1 MSSSTRAL
9 ARLVALVGVVAS
21 MLLAVT
27 PAHAAAQ
34 VTIATHNTWHGK
46 AEIRPLAD
54 VIGWQEVDTAAGQR
68 KLDNLSGYETFRP
81 KPALGAEAA
90 ANAVPISWRTSKLQL
105 TGSGSQRTHVGE
117 GGVTPARF
125 VNWVVLK
132 DRSSGIKL
140 GFVNTHYISGA
151 WSGKPERQE
160 RWNTHNRVVKSVVA
174 DLRSRGI
181 TVALVGDFN
190 RHLAQGST
198 FGLER
203 FATPQAGSV
212 PYDQLYATP
221 GRTIGQAER
230 LQKFGSDVHY
240 AWRGTVQL

>member
-1 MSSSTRAL
+1 MSTSTRL
-9 ARLVALVGVVAS
+9 GARLVALVGAVAS
-21 MLLAVT
+21 LLLAVT

-46 AEIRPLAD
+46 AEFRPLAD
-54 VIGWQEVDTAAGQR
+54 VIGWQEVDTAAGHR
-68 KLDNLSGYETFRP
+68 KLDALSGYATYRP
-81 KPALGAEAA
+81 RQAEGAAAA
-90 ANAVPISWRTSKLQL
+90 ANAVPISWKRSVFDK
-105 TGSGSQRTHVGE
+105 TGSGFVRTHAGE
-117 GGVTPARF
+117 AGVTPARF
-125 VNWVVLK
+125 VTWVVLK
-132 DRSSGIKL
+132 HRESGLKL

-160 RWNTHNRVVKSVVA
+160 RWLQHNREVTKVVA
-174 DLRSRGI
+174 DLKARGI
-181 TVALVGDFN
+181 TTALVGDFN

-203 FATPQAGSV
+203 FATPQAGTV
-212 PYDQLYATP
+212 PYDQLYVTR

-240 AWRGTVQL
+240 AWRARVQL